1 MIDGD
6 KLPAYEVSATKLS
19 AKLMEFI
26 GKAENTEEKNRHL
39 YTLHALN
46 NTLSQ
51 MYSFLRLQ
59 TEELKSLQAT
69 TVKEVEPL
77 DVHRL
82 THAVKDVLTPEAP
95 SWEPPSEE
103 VAQVIDTILKLGWK
117 PPKVDE

>member
-1 MIDGD
+1 MIDD
-6 KLPAYEVSATKLS
+6 DRLPAYEASATKLS
-19 AKLMEFI
+19 AKLTEFI
-26 GKAENTEEKNRHL
+26 GKAGNAEEKNRHL

-59 TEELKSLQAT
+59 TAELKSLQAT

-77 DVHRL
+77 DLHRL
-82 THAVKDVLTPEAP
+82 AYAVKDVLTPEAP

-103 VAQVIDTILKLGWK
+103 VTQVIDTVLKLGWK